1 MENDKE
7 FILLDG
13 KKTAEEF
20 QENIKNEIKELKIQP
35 GLAVV
40 LVGERK
46 DSQTYVKMK
55 RQAAE
60 QVGIKFFLEEKPST
74 ITQEDLLKAVKELNN
89 NKEVHGLIVQLPLP
103 SHINEKEILDAVSYE
118 KDIDGFHP
126 LNIGA
131 LTMKGR
137 EPKFV
142 PCTPKGCIELLERSG
157 ISLDG
162 KHVVVLGRS
171 NTVGIPAAML
181 ALHKNA
187 TVSICHSR
195 TKNIEEIVRQADVL
209 IAAVGR
215 AEMVKKEWLKEGV
228 VVIDVGIN
236 SVPDATRKQGYRLV
250 GDVDYEGARQKAS
263 LITPVPGGVGPMTVA
278 MLLQNTLNAA
288 KSQVEAAQKGKSA
301 T

>member
-1 MENDKE
+1 V
-7 FILLDG
+7 
-13 KKTAEEF
+13 T
-20 QENIKNEIKELKIQP
+20 P

-46 DSQTYVKMK
+46 DSQTYVRMK
-55 RQAAE
+55 KQAAE
-60 QVGIKFFLEEKPST
+60 KTGMRFWLKEIPETVQQ
-74 ITQEDLLKAVKELNN
+74 QELLKIVQDLNAD
-89 NKEVHGLIVQLPLP
+89 KEVHGLIIQLPLP
-103 SHINEKEILDAVSYE
+103 AHIKEVEILDAVSYE

-236 SVPDATRKQGYRLV
+236 SVPDATKKQGYRLV

-288 KSQVEAAQKGKSA
+288 KSQVEAVQKGKSE